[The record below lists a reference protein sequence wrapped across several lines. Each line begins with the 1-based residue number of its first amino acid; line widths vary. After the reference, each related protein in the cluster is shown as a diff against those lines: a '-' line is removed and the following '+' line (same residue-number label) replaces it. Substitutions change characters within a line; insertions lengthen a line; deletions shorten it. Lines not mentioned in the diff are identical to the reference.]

1 MSLARR
7 IYYTLCAVI
16 LAMPWQA
23 TYAEVTDSAAMM
35 EKELQEVNVVGRRSD
50 SPIAGGMSG
59 NLSLNISKLGGLPRF
74 LGSTDMVRALQLMPG
89 VQAAGE
95 LSSGIYIR
103 GGDPAH
109 NSIQLNGATIYNAM
123 HLMGFFSLFNS
134 DHYTRATLHKSYIS
148 PEYGGRLAS
157 VLAVQSRDSIAR
169 CTAIQGSVG
178 LISSQATLTLPTGD
192 FGTVYLSGRTSYL
205 RPILKLLQD
214 DDGMGILYDFS
225 DLNLTYA
232 VRPMQDANL
241 LVNAYLGNDRVDINE
256 YQYQIESKIRWNNGA
271 ASAQWQQSLPG
282 GGRIDATAHFSW
294 YRNRISLDQSDVK
307 MQFPSEIRDT
317 GAKLKY
323 TTRIF
328 GQSTLQAGIDY
339 VFHHISPQVPDAVE
353 LFGSHRHVEQQPY
366 KTHEMAVYAACRTP
380 WNRHIMTDVG
390 LRYSCLL
397 HTGEFT
403 DRRHD
408 DLGATI
414 AETHYASG
422 VHKYY
427 GTAEPRVGL
436 TWIPRAD
443 QRVRLS
449 YVATAQYVNQ
459 VMTSGIGFPSDYWVP
474 ASLNIEPQRGH
485 AVTAGYFRTL
495 LGGQYEV
502 SVEGYY
508 RRMTGLLEYDG
519 ELFDM
524 INRQYDA
531 ESGLMAGN
539 GDAYGVELMLQK
551 NSGRLTGW
559 AAYTLGWNNRRFPH
573 IEQGRRFP
581 AKYDRRHDFTVAAN
595 YRINDR
601 WDVGATFVYATG
613 CAFTMPERF
622 YIVGENL
629 INQYGRHNGARMP
642 AYHRLD
648 LSANWWLRRTPGK
661 ESGLNFSIY
670 NAYARNN
677 PTYMYIKMEPNEEK
691 TKISIRSRSV
701 SLYNIIPSISYF
713 FKF

>member
-214 DDGMGILYDFS
+214 DDGMGVLYDFS

-232 VRPMQDANL
+232 VRPMQNAHL

-408 DLGATI
+408 DLHTW
-414 AETHYASG
+414 
-422 VHKYY
+422 
-427 GTAEPRVGL
+427 PR
-436 TWIPRAD
+436 R
-443 QRVRLS
+443 
-449 YVATAQYVNQ
+449 N
-459 VMTSGIGFPSDYWVP
+459 TST
-474 ASLNIEPQRGH
+474 R
-485 AVTAGYFRTL
+485 
-495 LGGQYEV
+495 
-502 SVEGYY
+502 
-508 RRMTGLLEYDG
+508 
-519 ELFDM
+519 
-524 INRQYDA
+524 
-531 ESGLMAGN
+531 
-539 GDAYGVELMLQK
+539 
-551 NSGRLTGW
+551 
-559 AAYTLGWNNRRFPH
+559 
-573 IEQGRRFP
+573 
-581 AKYDRRHDFTVAAN
+581 
-595 YRINDR
+595 
-601 WDVGATFVYATG
+601 
-613 CAFTMPERF
+613 
-622 YIVGENL
+622 
-629 INQYGRHNGARMP
+629 
-642 AYHRLD
+642 
-648 LSANWWLRRTPGK
+648 
-661 ESGLNFSIY
+661 
-670 NAYARNN
+670 
-677 PTYMYIKMEPNEEK
+677 
-691 TKISIRSRSV
+691 
-701 SLYNIIPSISYF
+701 
-713 FKF
+713 